1 MLDVQE
7 LEEEFHASLVIQFT
21 FICFF
26 SPFLA
31 SAGLIS
37 FLINL
42 AVIVFTIKIYTQVSR
57 RPIPRRVSDLGI
69 WKDFYKVI
77 GFLGVLFNSILIAKH
92 NDGIR
97 AITEFRFRNHPKSSS
112 VTTSDIEIIYRIQF
126 ILIIAKIL
134 LDLLIPGL
142 PDWIVKKRVKE
153 ARTKDRAFKNA
164 KKEAAEKKAS
174 KGEQT
179 QKKKRNANPMQ
190 YFFENK
196 SPIPPINRVLFE
208 EHEKEWGLE
217 TIRIDKS
224 SMK

>member
-97 AITEFRFRNHPKSSS
+97 AITEFRFRNQPRSGS

-126 ILIIAKIL
+126 ILIIAKIF

-142 PDWIVKKRVKE
+142 PDWIVKKRVAE
-153 ARTKDRAFKNA
+153 ARTKDRAFKDA
-164 KKEAAEKKAS
+164 KIAAAEKRTS
-174 KGEQT
+174 KSKNNN
-179 QKKKRNANPMQ
+179 KKKENVNPME
-190 YFFENK
+190 YFYENK
-196 SPIPPINRVLFE
+196 SPVPAINKVLFE

-217 TIRIDKS
+217 TIHIDKS
-224 SMK
+224 TMK